1 MAEEKAPPVEE
12 ITENDKLMA
21 AISYPIPLLGIIILL
36 VEDMRSR
43 PFQKFHAVQS
53 LAANIAL
60 WVIIVILSC
69 ILVLVTAFI
78 GGCGGFLPLL
88 LWFITLYW
96 AYLSYQG
103 QYFDIPVVTDFIKN
117 QGWV

>member
-1 MAEEKAPPVEE
+1 MAEEKAAPEE

-21 AISYPIPLLGIIILL
+21 AISYPIPLLAIIILL

-43 PFQKFHAVQS
+43 AFQKYHAVQS
-53 LAANIAL
+53 LAAGIVL
-60 WVIIVILSC
+60 GVIIA
-69 ILVLVTAFI
+69 ILVCIFGLATAFI

-103 QYFDIPVVTDFIKN
+103 QYFDIPLVTDFIKN